1 MVKDTT
7 YYEILQVEVTA
18 NEQELRKAYRKQAI
32 KLHPDKNGNDPL
44 ASEKFQEL
52 GEAYGI
58 LSNEQ
63 TRKIY
68 DELGVEGMKKQQETN
83 GGAADI
89 DPSEFFEVIFGGVAF
104 KDWIGELG
112 MFNDI
117 TKSAEVMFDEENEE
131 GSGSIDGEN
140 INFVNGTPQSA
151 SSNTSTTSGLNKNED
166 NSTFKTTTTESTT
179 KDDLSS
185 KVDSL
190 AVSEKNNN
198 HINSSSKNITT
209 EELKKKR
216 KQKMTKEQ
224 RDEIIRIQEESKKI
238 KQKRIKELSEKL
250 MERIEKYRSS
260 ATNPEGLKKFTHT
273 LNQEF
278 DDMKIESFGIQ
289 LLQLIGKI
297 YTNQANATISASKTF
312 GVSKIFTSVKSST
325 ETVKNGYSILK
336 TALDAQDYMEKVMK
350 DQEAFQIKQELG
362 YEPTPEEIA
371 EQAERERFV
380 TGKFLATAW
389 SLIKFELTSVL
400 SKVCQIILQEKGIGK
415 KEKLA
420 RANAILYIGK
430 QMLAVKRSPEEDE
443 DARIFEEMMADSKM
457 KKQKN
462 KQKHASEEH
471 HLFGKHGGE
480 EHHIFGSAK

>member
-1 MVKDTT
+1 MVVDTT

-58 LSNEQ
+58 LSNNE

-68 DELGVEGMKKQQETN
+68 DELGIEGMKKQQEQ
-83 GGAADI
+83 GGVGADI

-112 MFNDI
+112 MFDDI
-117 TKSAEVMFDEENEE
+117 TKSAEVMGMDEENEE
-131 GSGSIDGEN
+131 TVGSIDGETLN
-140 INFVNGTPQSA
+140 SENGGKNSVNTTSTGTY
-151 SSNTSTTSGLNKNED
+151 NSTTSSNN
-166 NSTFKTTTTESTT
+166 TTTS
-179 KDDLSS
+179 SS
-185 KVDSL
+185 KGKEDITSNLDSL
-190 AVSEKNNN
+190 TIAEKNN
-198 HINSSSKNITT
+198 SPTTTSTSKHNLTT
-209 EELKKKR
+209 EELKRKR
-216 KQKMTKEQ
+216 KQKITKEQ
-224 RDEIIRIQEESKKI
+224 RDEIIRIQEESRRKK
-238 KQKRIKELSEKL
+238 KERINELSKKL

-260 ATNPEGLKKFTHT
+260 SLNPETFKKFTTQLHD
-273 LNQEF
+273 EF

-297 YTNQANATISASKTF
+297 YISQANATIASQKTF

-350 DQEAFQIKQELG
+350 EQEEFQLKQDLG
-362 YEPTPEEIA
+362 YTPTQEEIA
-371 EQAERERFV
+371 KQAEIERFV

-389 SLIKFELTSVL
+389 SLIKFEITGILN
-400 SKVCQIILQEKGIGK
+400 KVCQQILSEKGIGK
-415 KEKLA
+415 KEKIA
-420 RANAILYIGK
+420 RANAILFFGK
-430 QMLAVKRSPEEDE
+430 EMISVKRSPEEEE
-443 DARIFEEMMADSKM
+443 DARIFEEMMGDAKM
-457 KKQKN
+457 KKEKR
-462 KQKHASEEH
+462 KHKHSSGGRNEEH
-471 HLFGKHGGE
+471 
-480 EHHIFGSAK
+480 